1 MASIALL
8 FYNFPP
14 TFGKVDVR
22 EFLHLFGLEVDRL
35 GTRRGSVCAVVL
47 LSTEAEVRLVIAR
60 LHQLLLGKYRLKV
73 EYCDGKKKAKLARK
87 SKIEATVGSEAAVK
101 RQKAIESVLQ
111 RGAMQTF
118 EGFPPS
124 SILYQYPK
132 ISPATLD
139 NIARELTSN
148 GAFYYQVLHLMNKMN
163 LKPPFA
169 VQDEARN
176 TNSASQENSSLLL
189 EDEES
194 ELESELESDTENTG
208 PTRKKVKLNSS
219 LPLPKTM
226 KVMNYAPDTQPQ
238 VVQNQP
244 KPSKLKIHISGS
256 FLTSAENESEQVVNA
271 TERPE
276 DARVPVP
283 TSEPSSCPPTDEPVD
298 ATGLTVEDILSNRIP
313 EEQRASLNV
322 FQNYAAGDPSG
333 KLYIKNLAKQVTEQD
348 LTQIY
353 QLFHDK
359 AVIQSIDVKLMKTG
373 RMKGQAFVSFL
384 PVDEDSPSE
393 VKQFAKCIATALSA
407 TNGYILKDKP
417 MVVSYAKNTKS

>member
-14 TFGKVDVR
+14 TFGKVDVQ
-22 EFLHLFGLEVDRL
+22 EFLHLFGLEANKL

-73 EYCDGKKKAKLARK
+73 EYCDGKKKAKLVEGR
-87 SKIEATVGSEAAVK
+87 SKATAGTEAAA
-101 RQKAIESVLQ
+101 RSQKTIESILQ

-118 EGFPPS
+118 EAFPPT

-139 NIARELTSN
+139 NISRELTSN

-163 LKPPFA
+163 LKPPFSS
-169 VQDEARN
+169 
-176 TNSASQENSSLLL
+176 TTQEHSSELPQS
-189 EDEES
+189 DEES

-226 KVMNYAPDTQPQ
+226 KVMNFAPDTQPQ
-238 VVQNQP
+238 VLHNQP
-244 KPSKLKIHISGS
+244 KTTKLKIHISGN
-256 FLTSAENESEQVVNA
+256 FLQENNETEQVPNPN
-271 TERPE
+271 ERAE
-276 DARVPVP
+276 DVTASVAA
-283 TSEPSSCPPTDEPVD
+283 SEPPSCPATVEQVD
-298 ATGLTVEDILSNRIP
+298 ATGLTVNDILSNRIP
-313 EEQRASLNV
+313 EEQRATLNV
-322 FQNYAAGDPSG
+322 FQNYAAGDPSA

-359 AVIQSIDVKLMKTG
+359 TVIQGIDVKLMKTG

-384 PVDEDSPSE
+384 PVDADNLLES
-393 VKQFAKCIATALSA
+393 KQFAKCVATALST

-417 MVVSYAKNTKS
+417 MVVSYAKNTKG

>member
-1 MASIALL
+1 MASIALR

-14 TFGKVDVR
+14 AFGKVDVR
-22 EFLHLFGLEVDRL
+22 EFLHLFGLEADSL

-47 LSTEAEVRLVIAR
+47 LSTEAEVRLVISR

-73 EYCDGKKKAKLARK
+73 EYCDGKKKAKVDDGK
-87 SKIEATVGSEAAVK
+87 NEATVGSEAAAK

-132 ISPATLD
+132 ISPATVD

-148 GAFYYQVLHLMNKMN
+148 KAFYYQVLHLMNKMN
-163 LKPPFA
+163 LRPPFA

-176 TNSASQENSSLLL
+176 PNSEPQESSSLLPQS
-189 EDEES
+189 DEES

-208 PTRKKVKLNSS
+208 PTTKKVKLNSS

-226 KVMNYAPDTQPQ
+226 KVMNYAPDTQPA
-238 VVQNQP
+238 VPPNVP
-244 KPSKLKIHISGS
+244 KTSKLKIHISGN
-256 FLTSAENESEQVVNA
+256 FLNTAENESEPAAEA
-271 TERPE
+271 TEPASERE
-276 DARVPVP
+276 SVPA
-283 TSEPSSCPPTDEPVD
+283 S
-298 ATGLTVEDILSNRIP
+298 VEDILSNRIP

-348 LTQIY
+348 LMEIY

-359 AVIQSIDVKLMKTG
+359 AAIQAIDVKLMKTG

-393 VKQFAKCIATALSA
+393 AKQFAKCIATALST
-407 TNGYILKDKP
+407 TNGYILKNKP